1 VPEAVYHLLDHAAY
15 RRLVDTS
22 PGTDR
27 ASVPVERNASSVSS
41 GSCSSLAAIRNLS
54 SASTKDTRCP
64 MPRAAPVTT
73 ATSSLFHSSLLLLD
87 SPEVCDSIATLSL
100 AALYQRA
107 QVRREAFSF
116 ISCKG
121 FGHRLT

>member
-1 VPEAVYHLLDHAAY
+1 MPDAAGG
-15 RRLVDTS
+15 
-22 PGTDR
+22 PGDD
-27 ASVPVERNASSVSS
+27 
-41 GSCSSLAAIRNLS
+41 G
-54 SASTKDTRCP
+54 DFF
-64 MPRAAPVTT
+64 
-73 ATSSLFHSSLLLLD
+73 SLFHSSLLLLD

>member
-1 VPEAVYHLLDHAAY
+1 MPRTAASS
-15 RRLVDTS
+15 DTS

-27 ASVPVERNASSVSS
+27 ASLPVAD
-41 GSCSSLAAIRNLS
+41 AAGGPG
-54 SASTKDTRCP
+54 DDGDFF
-64 MPRAAPVTT
+64 
-73 ATSSLFHSSLLLLD
+73 SLFHSSLLLLD

-100 AALYQRA
+100 AALYERA